1 MGQVTRPAKG
11 GKLVK
16 IFPRQGGNVVKIS
29 AQKGGKE
36 VITDIEPAPHPLPA
50 AEAPVR
56 DGPRRPPRAGPAPLA
71 RAEPEPPAARGVPA
85 ARPEQVLA
93 PPLRQGD
100 ESRRERQRVPDA
112 REIVIGRVD
121 LPRDVHSGY
130 SWWRRA
136 PVQAK
141 RRVPNSRSR
150 KLYLASGSSSYTPG
164 SILKVDG
171 ARILS

>member
-1 MGQVTRPAKG
+1 
-11 GKLVK
+11 
-16 IFPRQGGNVVKIS
+16 
-29 AQKGGKE
+29 
-36 VITDIEPAPHPLPA
+36 
-50 AEAPVR
+50 
-56 DGPRRPPRAGPAPLA
+56 
-71 RAEPEPPAARGVPA
+71 VPA

>member
-1 MGQVTRPAKG
+1 MAHDARRGLVQRPSLAPSQNRPQPEG
-11 GKLVK
+11 C
-16 IFPRQGGNVVKIS
+16 RQP
-29 AQKGGKE
+29 AQS
-36 VITDIEPAPHPLPA
+36 
-50 AEAPVR
+50 R
-56 DGPRRPPRAGPAPLA
+56 CSPRRFVRATNLA
-71 RAEPEPPAARGVPA
+71 ASGSECRTLG
-85 ARPEQVLA
+85 
-93 PPLRQGD
+93 
-100 ESRRERQRVPDA
+100 
-112 REIVIGRVD
+112 EIVIGRVD